1 MKQSKTMMVV
11 FLAPAL
17 FFYAVIFMYPTIRT
31 TFMSF
36 FEVGTVTDPVSTWS
50 FVGFQ
55 NFFDLWDSS
64 LFVQSMKNLVNIWL
78 WGGLLVFSLA
88 IIFSVILTSGV
99 KGKSFYRAVIY
110 LPNVVSAVAMGT
122 MWLHYVYNSKYGL
135 LQSIFSFFAKE
146 QFALLTEWL
155 NYIYNPVYELF
166 SSIFSVV
173 SMEHLA
179 SVQWTGPDMI
189 FISLLIAYSFGMIG
203 YYLLIF
209 VAAIDGIP
217 EDLYEAA
224 TIAGASGRQK
234 FFRVTMPLLK
244 DVFRTNIVLW
254 TISTVAFF
262 VWSQIFSPLTP
273 ELGTVT
279 PMVYM
284 YQMVFGSN
292 TVVTERNVGMGA
304 AVGVILTLIVI
315 FMFIITSVIF
325 RKDPEEA

>member
-78 WGGLLVFSLA
+78 WGGLLVFFLA
-88 IIFSVILTSGV
+88 TLFSVILTSGV

-122 MWLHYVYNSKYGL
+122 MWLHYVYSSRYGL
-135 LQSIFSFFAKE
+135 LHRVFA
-146 QFALLTEWL
+146 ALR
-155 NYIYNPVYELF
+155 
-166 SSIFSVV
+166 
-173 SMEHLA
+173 MDQLA
-179 SVQWTGPDMI
+179 AIQWTGPDMI
-189 FISLLIAYSFGMIG
+189 FISLLIAYSFGMVG

-224 TIAGASGRQK
+224 TIAGARGGQK
-234 FFRVTMPLLK
+234 FFRITMPLLK

-262 VWSQIFSPLTP
+262 VWSQVFSPLTP

-304 AVGVILTLIVI
+304 AVGVLLTLIVI
-315 FMFIITSVIF
+315 FMFVFTTVLF